1 MELGPS
7 VADPWPS
14 LPELPKCCQDA
25 ALFLWS
31 WIRRK
36 NLMETVPNG
45 SRASLEKTAKR
56 HKLQQLC
63 GLFISL
69 YPISWWTDLTYTLHS
84 KASNRC
90 VCVCLCATVN
100 ASLAT
105 LEHKRDYQRE
115 REGERERER
124 GRHKSDMCISMC
136 LLIHLFIQWL
146 IDFLLIYEWN

>member
-1 MELGPS
+1 L
-7 VADPWPS
+7 
-14 LPELPKCCQDA
+14 
-25 ALFLWS
+25 
-31 WIRRK
+31 RK
-36 NLMETVPNG
+36 QQNG
-45 SRASLEKTAKR
+45 TSCNNFVASLY
-56 HKLQQLC
+56 
-63 GLFISL
+63 LFIQL
-69 YPISWWTDLTYTLHS
+69 VDEQISHTHFIQRQATG
-84 KASNRC
+84 